1 MTNELPQC
9 STCGREAGQSWSPD
23 NHCGTEKTGPTCA
36 PLTPPHRGAVAEL
49 WGYFAM
55 QIPGWREP
63 AESLPSS
70 WLTYSHR
77 IVPNPD
83 HWAWEGRLVRLLRP
97 AVWRIDAPPRLILS
111 SIVRSPEE
119 MDWTIHTVESG
130 SFSGITLGRACIAA
144 AAAIG
149 RWPGGGL

>member
-1 MTNELPQC
+1 MTDELPQC

-83 HWAWEGRLVRLLRP
+83 HWAWEGWFLRLLGSGCPIWQDREDGL
-97 AVWRIDAPPRLILS
+97 W
-111 SIVRSPEE
+111 
-119 MDWTIHTVESG
+119 TVEIGGVRAFTHAS
-130 SFSGITLGRACIAA
+130 LGRACIAA

-149 RWPGGGL
+149 RWPNGG